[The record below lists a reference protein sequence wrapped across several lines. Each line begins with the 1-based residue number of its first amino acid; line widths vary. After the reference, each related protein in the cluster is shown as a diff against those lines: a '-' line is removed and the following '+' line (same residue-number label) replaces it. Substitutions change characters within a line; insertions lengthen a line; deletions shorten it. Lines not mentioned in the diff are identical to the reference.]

1 MLTLSPPIE
10 KAASRDP
17 GISVVLPGVQVV
29 LMQTLSAL
37 LLSVNS
43 EMAGSYIPGKCE
55 EFWPQRVATFS
66 SMLLD
71 GLLH

>member
-43 EMAGSYIPGKCE
+43 EVAGSYIPGK
-55 EFWPQRVATFS
+55 FWPQRVATFG